1 MSSRRRAASSTKTG
15 KASKSSKRVPRGL
28 KSTFLG
34 PAVPQE
40 VRDVV
45 PLLHDLDA
53 SVTTKTCSTLCE
65 HFQSSVATSAT
76 DVSAADYAALRKETK
91 LPAPEFA
98 ALFTGMLYVLRS
110 AVRQRVKGEKLSAE
124 LTAMNVPPA
133 HAAAIVDA
141 VLAQRAALELGLRE
155 KIARFPRLTSF
166 RWRVD
171 VCISTSKLLRVMQPS
186 VLMKFEMSN
195 GLVKVFEC
203 SPAVF
208 SQLRFNV
215 AKLLK
220 LMLNVEAHPIMKI
233 IDGMDRQRLKADA
246 K

>member
-1 MSSRRRAASSTKTG
+1 MGKKRTKKDTT
-15 KASKSSKRVPRGL
+15 KAVPRGL
-28 KSTFLG
+28 KATFLG
-34 PAVPQE
+34 GSVPQE

-45 PLLHDLDA
+45 PLLHELDPSITEMTLATLGYHFVNSTA
-53 SVTTKTCSTLCE
+53 S
-65 HFQSSVATSAT
+65 SAT
-76 DVSAADYAALRKETK
+76 DVSDAAYTELRRATK

-98 ALFTGMLYVLRS
+98 AVVTGMLYFLRS
-110 AVRQRVKGEKLSAE
+110 AVRQRVKSDKLADD
-124 LTAMNVPPA
+124 LGAMNVPAA
-133 HAAAIVDA
+133 HCAAIVEA
-141 VLAQRAALELGLRE
+141 VVSQRAALESGLRS

-186 VLMKFEMSN
+186 ILMKFEMSN

-233 IDGMDRQRLKADA
+233 IEGMDRRRLKAEA
-246 K
+246 QARAEQ